1 MKRPT
6 TRRARPMTE
15 KTKQLRRIA
24 QLLDEIQ
31 DAADG
36 TCIDTG
42 ETVEI
47 AVKVMGMEW
56 KITVSQET

>member
-1 MKRPT
+1 
-6 TRRARPMTE
+6 MTE